1 MSYVLMNYHIL
12 GGINV
17 EKMTKKERREMIA
30 AAMKTIAQQE
40 TLTPAA
46 RERGLKYLMQA
57 YKKATDSKE

>member
-1 MSYVLMNYHIL
+1 M
-12 GGINV
+12 

-46 RERGLKYLMQA
+46 RERGLKYLIQA